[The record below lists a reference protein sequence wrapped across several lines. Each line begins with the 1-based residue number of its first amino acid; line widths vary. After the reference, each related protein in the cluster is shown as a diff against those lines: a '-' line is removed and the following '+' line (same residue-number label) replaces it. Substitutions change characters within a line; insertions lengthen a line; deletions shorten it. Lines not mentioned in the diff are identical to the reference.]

1 MTQRAP
7 SVVMATA
14 RTAGPHLTVAGE
26 LDREGAIRLRAQ
38 LDDAVAPGAQL
49 TLDLSRVTH
58 LSAEALTVL
67 VHVYRRLRDSG
78 GGLVLV
84 EVSDPVL
91 RVLRISGLHRVLT
104 ITQPPVAL
112 PVVAPVAPLVVAAV
126 GS

>member
-14 RTAGPHLTVAGE
+14 RAAGPHLTVAGE

-49 TLDLSRVTH
+49 TLDLSRVSH
-58 LSAEALTVL
+58 LSAEALAVL

-78 GGLVLV
+78 GALVLA
-84 EVSDPVL
+84 EVSDPVV

-104 ITQPPVAL
+104 ITPSPAEPVAE
-112 PVVAPVAPLVVAAV
+112 AAA